1 MSSRRDVSMRRGGAS
16 AAASAIE
23 QRQLCVLSSQE
34 SEPHSSRF
42 NTSLRSCHHALLTL
56 PRHQAVIGCCSHDQP
71 TTDRPNSPKIT
82 HPLELPT
89 PRNDI
94 LHSTTKE
101 AKEAHAKVNM
111 FEYRYFPSIFDSLSM
126 FTYLHVEI
134 HRSTNRTP
142 LTKNSPIFDP
152 IDTFDRTSLP
162 QFTKFS
168 NPQNT
173 RKK

>member
-1 MSSRRDVSMRRGGAS
+1 VLLRLPLNSGSSVFFRRRNPSLILQDSIPVS
-16 AAASAIE
+16 AAVTMFCS
-23 QRQLCVLSSQE
+23 LCQE
-34 SEPHSSRF
+34 I
-42 NTSLRSCHHALLTL
+42 N
-56 PRHQAVIGCCSHDQP
+56 QAVIGCCSHDQP
-71 TTDRPNSPKIT
+71 TDRPISPKIT
-82 HPLELPT
+82 HPLCKPT

-101 AKEAHAKVNM
+101 AKEARAKLNM

-152 IDTFDRTSLP
+152 IHTFDRTSLP

>member
-1 MSSRRDVSMRRGGAS
+1 VLLRLPLNSGSSVFFRRRNPSLILQDSIPVS
-16 AAASAIE
+16 AA
-23 QRQLCVLSSQE
+23 V
-34 SEPHSSRF
+34 
-42 NTSLRSCHHALLTL
+42 THALLTL
-56 PRHQAVIGCCSHDQP
+56 PRLQAVIGCCSHDQP
-71 TTDRPNSPKIT
+71 TTDRPISPKIT
-82 HPLELPT
+82 HPLCKPT

-94 LHSTTKE
+94 LHSTAKE
-101 AKEAHAKVNM
+101 AKEAHAKLNM

-152 IDTFDRTSLP
+152 IHTFDRTSIP